1 MSMLLEDV
9 RREIVELHAFF
20 VGWFNG
26 TVARE
31 ELQPR
36 FLSRLD
42 PDVIFIAPE
51 GRIMGADDLSTGFH
65 KGFATNSEFK
75 IQIRDVALRHEVGDT
90 VLATYTEWQIG
101 ATTLTQAN
109 NARVTTVLMK
119 KGSPFLWLHVQETWL
134 PERIRAADPFDF

>member
-1 MSMLLEDV
+1 MSILLEDV

-36 FLSRLD
+36 FLSRFD

-51 GRIMGADDLSTGFH
+51 GCIMGADDLSAGFQ
-65 KGFATNSEFK
+65 KGFATNSGFK
-75 IQIRDVALRHEVGDT
+75 IQIRDVALRREFGDT

-101 ATTLTQAN
+101 ATTSAQVN

-119 KGSPFLWLHVQETWL
+119 KGPPFQWLHIQETWL
-134 PERIRAADPFDF
+134 PEELRAADPFDF